1 MNSPCPV
8 RSATRISL
16 LATVLLAAA
25 ACGSDSVGPNTSAQP
40 ECTGPV
46 TVTVSGTTTPSF
58 SWAPACRLFFVN
70 VEPTGAGSDQWNVV
84 SDSANA
90 ISAPVQYGVVPAGA
104 RQLTPSV
111 TPLVSGTSYTV
122 YVFRWTG
129 PGKQDGVMIGSAAFV
144 P

>member
-1 MNSPCPV
+1 MPRRPLALRRKAV
-8 RSATRISL
+8 LAFAL
-16 LATVLLAAA
+16 LTASG
-25 ACGSDSVGPNTSAQP
+25 CGSDSSGPNTAAQP

-46 TVTVSGTTTPSF
+46 TVSVSSGATPTF
-58 SWAPACRLFFVN
+58 SWVPACRLFFVN
-70 VEPTGAGSDQWNVV
+70 VEPTASGADQWNAI
-84 SDSANA
+84 SDSVNA
-90 ISAPVQYGVVPAGA
+90 IATPVQYGVVPAAA

-129 PGKQDGVMIGSAAFV
+129 PGRQDGVPIGSAPFT